1 MIVYPG
7 EVGICSEQL
16 YAWMPPQQVP
26 GILYLTNSRLVFE
39 AALAF
44 QPADPIEQALGLVPA
59 APPPL
64 LNLDLRLITN
74 VTVIPGETGW
84 HVLRVEAS
92 GGTSVYQFQ
101 TPQAQNWLASI
112 QGARGGGVPLLS
124 GPTVLPA
131 GSPSP
136 ATNPTVVGS
145 APPPSAAPRSSS
157 ASPPQT
163 SVTAPAP
170 ASTGGGT
177 VWCMRCGKSNPA
189 GGTKCASCGAALG

>member
-1 MIVYPG
+1 MIVHPG

-26 GILYLTNSRLVFE
+26 GTLYLTNSRLVFE
-39 AALAF
+39 GAHAF
-44 QPADPIEQALGLVPA
+44 QPQDPIEQALGLVAA

-64 LNLDLRLITN
+64 LNLDLRYITN

-92 GGTSVYQFQ
+92 GGTYVYQFQ

-124 GPTVLPA
+124 GPPA
-131 GSPSP
+131 PSAASPPPLASP
-136 ATNPTVVGS
+136 PMGS
-145 APPPSAAPRSSS
+145 APLPSAPPRSSS
-157 ASPPQT
+157 SPPPQA
-163 SVTAPAP
+163 SLSPPAAAPG
-170 ASTGGGT
+170 GGGT

-189 GGTKCASCGAALG
+189 GSTKCGSCAAALG